1 MARNGTTVGSLR
13 IHANLVLLIVL
24 VVLTGACRNPVQQEP
39 LTEKGSL
46 ELALGSLA
54 RTILPI
60 YDYGYSIDFYNISGT
75 GPGGATFGQTAF
87 TGKLYTARGLQPG
100 VWLVSV
106 TGLNAKKEPIASAG
120 STVEVFANQ
129 TITES
134 LQFSRLEGTGS
145 LDLDIRWYIDQEFAY
160 ARALLT
166 PPDTLDSMDDTS
178 DPPGDSLDTWTVTN
192 FNARLLAEALPAG
205 SYDLTI
211 QLWSPFADPDSTDP
225 AHTIEQTLEIFSGY
239 TSRGI
244 FPVASGA
251 EPQDFLYHPDQPVYE
266 VDFGTSSTLELT
278 VRGADGLQLY
288 LVKTNPSG
296 TRVNALATGSAVS
309 TWEYLVNSSSTSE
322 SLIVNQPGTNSLDR
336 QEHEAA
342 LRFNANPP
350 PIPQEAQAR
359 SLARTIA
366 YGEPNPDYTEGITK
380 KDFWVERADKT
391 WTTISATLRAIGRYS
406 YIWVADNNYDN
417 GSTRD
422 WDNKLTT
429 AQAKL
434 IRDKFDGTASAGYR
448 DGIFRNVSTI
458 FGHEYG
464 GGEGGHGGRDGDQH
478 ISILLYDIDFDYSR
492 TQTGGVFG
500 YFWSKDFYPQ
510 EQLSS
515 NLKTN
520 YTEIFYLDAH
530 FADKYPEAIY
540 STMAH
545 EYQHMIHFNMKTIRL
560 GRSSATW
567 FNELCSMVA
576 EDLVLGN
583 IGLDPLKDGPQSRL
597 DVFAYHYAESGVSD
611 WLSGNEV
618 LKSYASAFAF
628 GAYLARNFGGAGFF
642 HELMHNDQVNEAA
655 ISAAMA
661 APGALGNGKGFI
673 QELLRYSE
681 ALVLTASQSGEGLR
695 SLNREDTRVVPE
707 NPVGDGSTGTGISY
721 TALSIDLGSMQ
732 QYNLATS
739 GVVSN
744 QSGLRTYLPST
755 EIELRPYGS
764 SVHTQE
770 SWINIPG
777 VFPIELVAP
786 IDTEI
791 RFYLIAR

>member
-1 MARNGTTVGSLR
+1 MARNGTRAGSLR
-13 IHANLVLLIVL
+13 IYANLVLLAVL
-24 VVLTGACRNPVQQEP
+24 VVVTGACRNPVQQEP

-54 RTILPI
+54 RAILPV

-75 GPGGATFGQTAF
+75 GPGGATFGQMAF
-87 TGKLYTARGLQPG
+87 TGDLYTASGLQPG
-100 VWLVSV
+100 VWIVSV
-106 TGLNAKKEPIASAG
+106 TGLNARKEIIASAG

-145 LDLDIRWYIDQEFAY
+145 LDLDIRWYIDREFKY

-166 PPDTLDSMDDTS
+166 PLNTLDSMDDNS
-178 DPPGDSLDTWTVTN
+178 DPPEDSLDTWTVTN
-192 FNARLLAEALPAG
+192 FTARLLAEALPAG
-205 SYDLTI
+205 SYSLTI
-211 QLWSPFADPDSTDP
+211 QLWGPLADLDSTDP

-251 EPQDFLYHPDQPVYE
+251 EPQDFLYHPAQPVYE
-266 VDFGTSSTLELT
+266 VDFGTDSSLNLT
-278 VRGADGLQLY
+278 VRGAEGLQLY

-296 TRVNALATGSAVS
+296 AEVNALATGSAAS
-309 TWEYLVNSSSTSE
+309 TWEYLANSSSTSE
-322 SLIVNQPGTNSLDR
+322 SLIVNQPGTNYLDR

-366 YGEPNPDYTEGITK
+366 YGEINPNYTEGITK
-380 KDFWVERADKT
+380 KDFWVQKGDT
-391 WTTISATLRAIGRYS
+391 WIYLSATLRAIGRYS
-406 YIWVADNNYDN
+406 YIWVANAHPASGYTKDWNSHITNDQI
-417 GSTRD
+417 GS
-422 WDNKLTT
+422 
-429 AQAKL
+429 
-434 IRDKFDGTASAGYR
+434 IREKFDGTMKKDYT

-478 ISILLYDIDFDYSR
+478 ISILLYDIDGDYDED
-492 TQTGGVFG
+492 QTGGVFG
-500 YFWSKDFYPQ
+500 YFWGKDFYPQ
-510 EQLSS
+510 EQLNT

-520 YTEIFYLDAH
+520 YAEIFYLDAH
-530 FADKYPEAIY
+530 FADKYPEVIY

-567 FNELCSMVA
+567 FNEMCSMVA

-583 IGLDPLKDGPQSRL
+583 IDLDPAKYGPQSRL
-597 DVFAYHYAESGVSD
+597 DVFAYHYAEAGTAYWPND
-611 WLSGNEV
+611 YPDYYTL
-618 LKSYASAFAF
+618 LKRYANTFAF

-661 APGALGNGKGFI
+661 APGALGNGKGFN
-673 QELLRYSE
+673 QELLRYNE
-681 ALVLTASQSGEGLR
+681 ALVLATSPASEGLR
-695 SLNREDTRVVPE
+695 SMNRQVTSFVEDGPA
-707 NPVGDGSTGTGISY
+707 GGGISY
-721 TALSIDLGSMQ
+721 TALPIKLSAIGQYDLD
-732 QYNLATS
+732 
-739 GVVSN
+739 N
-744 QSGLRTYLPST
+744 QSGTNLLGMRSYLPDL
-755 EIELRPYGS
+755 ELALRPYGTS
-764 SVHTQE
+764 IHTQE
-770 SWINIPG
+770 SWANISGALSIVLKPPEDST
-777 VFPIELVAP
+777 V
-786 IDTEI
+786 
-791 RFYLIAR
+791 RFYLVVQ